1 MEDIVK
7 KMGEAITSEFA
18 KEGVPAIKKYDLMK
32 KIQSEGDNG
41 GKNHFTDFLKNKKDF
56 VEVYTLIKNKKLS
69 ANQIRSK
76 IKEFLNDPEDL
87 NDFLQSM
94 LDSKKSKK
102 EESKEATSAGGSSGA
117 FEPML
122 TGGDEEKVDT
132 KNTPTVRE
140 GVLKGGKAD
149 NMTLLDIAKKHAYD
163 DSTDSTS
170 KEKIEKVHRELK
182 SQLNKGIKTE
192 MEHTKDKDKAKE
204 IAMDHLSENPKYY
217 DKLKKVETKEATS
230 SSSSGQFSQPAIWA
244 KSMSKKNWKGAS
256 TKYMPGAKRVQVKK
270 KCKTFPYCNQGDI
283 NALKIFESE
292 NVQKAIDSVSSSH
305 GYDKGYISEIV
316 FREIRKRQN

>member
-18 KEGVPAIKKYDLMK
+18 KEGVPPIKKYDLMK
-32 KIQSEGDNG
+32 KIQSESDKG

-56 VEVYTLIKNKKLS
+56 VEIYTLIKNKRLS

-102 EESKEATSAGGSSGA
+102 EESKEATSAGSSSGA

-122 TGGDEEKVDT
+122 TGGEEEKINT
-132 KNTPTVRE
+132 KNIPTVRE
-140 GVLKGGKAD
+140 
-149 NMTLLDIAKKHAYD
+149 
-163 DSTDSTS
+163 S
-170 KEKIEKVHRELK
+170 KEYCDSCDRVK
-182 SQLNKGIKTE
+182 SKCICGK
-192 MEHTKDKDKAKE
+192 
-204 IAMDHLSENPKYY
+204 PK
-217 DKLKKVETKEATS
+217 KMETKEATS

-270 KCKTFPYCNQGDI
+270 KCKTVPYCNQGDI
-283 NALKIFESE
+283 NALKIFENE

-305 GYDKGYISEIV
+305 GYDKEYISEIV